1 MLMHFYNLL
10 PICGASAA
18 ICLSLLT
25 QHAATASSNDW
36 VIDPK
41 ASKIKFVAKTGT
53 SIRAIGTFTDVSGKL
68 TYRPSSPASFAVS
81 AEIPLRTLSTG
92 VNVRDE
98 DLIGPKYFDIRRF
111 PMTTFTAKQLVKNRD
126 GSYRISGQLTL
137 RGLTRAVDV
146 HAPEPKISIDK
157 TGRRTLSVVG
167 AATIDQSNFGLS
179 LIYLHPRRDV
189 WINKDIAITI
199 ELRASER
206 TR

>member
-1 MLMHFYNLL
+1 MHVYNLL

-25 QHAATASSNDW
+25 QQAATASSNDW

-53 SIRAIGTFTDVSGKL
+53 NIRAIGIFTDVSGKL
-68 TYRPSSPASFAVS
+68 TYQRSSPGSFAVS